1 MSVVYNI
8 ADNIVSPLGFTTE
21 ANIHAVLNGQMGGEH
36 YPVNTWNIPEAFF
49 ASLIKDDQ
57 IDSAFRNISTDQS
70 VTRFEKLI
78 LISAYDAVC
87 KSGIDAASARTLF
100 VLSSTKGNIGLL
112 ETRQQL
118 GYSED
123 QVHLWYSASVMTS
136 FFKNPN
142 QPVVISNACISGVSA
157 QIVAKRMLQ
166 TSKYDHVVVVGA
178 DVLSKFIIS
187 GFQSFKALSHELC
200 KPFDANRVGLNLG
213 EGAATIIYGIA
224 GTEAE
229 IPSGTI
235 ILENGAI
242 TNDANHI
249 SGPSRTGEGLFL
261 ALQSILIGL
270 KADEIGFVN
279 AHGTA
284 TPYND
289 EMESIALQRAGLISV
304 PVNSLKGYYGHTLGA
319 AGLIETIISAQAL
332 NQNKLIKSMGYEQ
345 CGVSNPVNM
354 ITKTDSKTV
363 SRCIKMVSGFGGCNA
378 AILLKKIS

>member
-21 ANIHAVLNGQMGGEH
+21 ANIHAVLEGWSGGKF
-36 YPVNTWNIPEAFF
+36 YPDNTWNIPEAFF
-49 ASLIKDDQ
+49 ASLIDDKQ
-57 IDSAFRNISTDQS
+57 IDSFFWGISAKTS
-70 VTRFEKLI
+70 FTRFEKI
-78 LISAYDAVC
+78 ALISACEAVSS
-87 KSGIDAASARTLF
+87 SGIDAASDRTLF

-112 ETRQQL
+112 EEREQTD
-118 GYSED
+118 YNEE
-123 QVHLWYSASVMTS
+123 QVHLWHSASVIAR
-136 FFKNPN
+136 FFNNPN
-142 QPVVISNACISGVSA
+142 QPIVISNACISGVSA

-166 TSKYDHVVVVGA
+166 TGKYNHVVVIGA

-200 KPFDANRVGLNLG
+200 KPFDAKRVGLNLG

-224 GTEAE
+224 GTETELPVGA
-229 IPSGTI
+229 IM
-235 ILENGAI
+235 LENGAI

-270 KADEIGFVN
+270 KAYEIGFVN

-289 EMESIALQRAGLISV
+289 EMESIALQRAGLITV

-319 AGLIETIISAQAL
+319 TGLIETIISAQAL
-332 NQNKLIKSMGYEQ
+332 SQNKLIKSMGYEQ
-345 CGVSNPVNM
+345 CGVSNPVNV
-354 ITKTDSKTV
+354 ITKTESKTV